1 MFASHPQLPATAGG
15 AGVPNRRRPEHSALP
30 HRPSANLS
38 CRRPGRC
45 CAITQH
51 QTAAQTAWRGHRMTQ
66 TADPGAAPERSSSA
80 GMRRRTTR
88 PPHGE
93 ASGSR
98 GVGMP
103 MAAAAEASC
112 PGAQRES
119 SCHLLCASSVSPL
132 SAFSSLMLL
141 CGQTAMTSSPPA
153 QARPAVAAAVAWPP
167 PASAGTSHRFY
178 YPN

>member
-1 MFASHPQLPATAGG
+1 MFASHPQLPATASG

-51 QTAAQTAWRGHRMTQ
+51 RTAAQTAWRGHRMTQ

-80 GMRRRTTR
+80 GIRRRTTR

-93 ASGSR
+93 ASGRR
-98 GVGMP
+98 GVGMA
-103 MAAAAEASC
+103 MTTAAEASC
-112 PGAQRES
+112 PA
-119 SCHLLCASSVSPL
+119 HLLRLAPVR
-132 SAFSSLMLL
+132 LL
-141 CGQTAMTSSPPA
+141 VIDVVVWSDGD
-153 QARPAVAAAVAWPP
+153 
-167 PASAGTSHRFY
+167 GTSHRFY

>member
-51 QTAAQTAWRGHRMTQ
+51 RTAAQ

-80 GMRRRTTR
+80 GTRRRTTR

-93 ASGSR
+93 ASGRR

-103 MAAAAEASC
+103 MTAAAEASC

-132 SAFSSLMLL
+132 SVFSSLMLL
-141 CGQTAMTSSPPA
+141 CGQTAMA
-153 QARPAVAAAVAWPP
+153 QAIVFIIQ
-167 PASAGTSHRFY
+167 TDLY
-178 YPN
+178 YV